1 MRILDITGKLILSES
16 NIITMNKPDGTTEE
30 LTVDELL
37 EALKDGK
44 YYYTCVDLAFK
55 PESCNFI
62 ITKRKKNGTNYTV
75 PLELAGIHM
84 DLLKQGK
91 IDSSVKKLLDYA
103 EKSQFEKKR
112 KAIYEEVLKTGKNP
126 TDPESL
132 LIYKDYL
139 TEQLKDTNA
148 YINSATSILLRPL
161 FSIPVSLLSVYGS
174 LISESNT
181 AAAVAFG
188 IGIISFFLTFNAL
201 EHFSEARECRTEKI
215 RQKKLLEAKLDSL
228 NNIDAI
234 SLSSVQEGL
243 ENQEVKSMANNNN
256 IFLQELEEVKKKI
269 ARLPEEERNS
279 YINELVEIVRSYDLK
294 ITAILDR
301 NDNKIVLGDAANLWS
316 VTASMLP
323 DLYDLG
329 GRIDQRL
336 AIIKEKKEI
345 KCSLS
350 QLEES
355 VKALNTNKGYT
366 DGWTDGYTDDLTSG
380 GVAYA
385 TQSSGQRRL
394 G

>member
-1 MRILDITGKLILSES
+1 
-16 NIITMNKPDGTTEE
+16 
-30 LTVDELL
+30 
-37 EALKDGK
+37 
-44 YYYTCVDLAFK
+44 
-55 PESCNFI
+55 
-62 ITKRKKNGTNYTV
+62 
-75 PLELAGIHM
+75 
-84 DLLKQGK
+84 
-91 IDSSVKKLLDYA
+91 
-103 EKSQFEKKR
+103 
-112 KAIYEEVLKTGKNP
+112 
-126 TDPESL
+126 
-132 LIYKDYL
+132 
-139 TEQLKDTNA
+139 
-148 YINSATSILLRPL
+148 
-161 FSIPVSLLSVYGS
+161 
-174 LISESNT
+174 
-181 AAAVAFG
+181 
-188 IGIISFFLTFNAL
+188 
-201 EHFSEARECRTEKI
+201 
-215 RQKKLLEAKLDSL
+215 
-228 NNIDAI
+228 
-234 SLSSVQEGL
+234 
-243 ENQEVKSMANNNN
+243 MANNNN

-323 DLYDLG
+323 HLYDLG